1 MMGVESDGDIILG
14 RLFGCDVVG
23 FAVLVP
29 SSSFCSLLGG
39 AMIGFMMEDVR
50 QDFCSS

>member
-1 MMGVESDGDIILG
+1 MKRLLG
-14 RLFGCDVVG
+14 QLFGCDVVG
-23 FAVLVP
+23 RAVLAP
-29 SSSFCSLLGG
+29 SSLFCSLLGG